1 MEAPEV
7 PEVIKDCIDA
17 GADAVWP
24 GCDLW
29 PEVKAD
35 NVEAWVRT
43 VRELGKQPSP
53 AVGRI

>member
-1 MEAPEV
+1 VEPA
-7 PEVIKDCIDA
+7 IKACIDA

-29 PEVKAD
+29 PDVKKE
-35 NVEAWVRT
+35 NVETYVQAVRKH
-43 VRELGKQPSP
+43 GKAASP

>member
-1 MEAPEV
+1 M